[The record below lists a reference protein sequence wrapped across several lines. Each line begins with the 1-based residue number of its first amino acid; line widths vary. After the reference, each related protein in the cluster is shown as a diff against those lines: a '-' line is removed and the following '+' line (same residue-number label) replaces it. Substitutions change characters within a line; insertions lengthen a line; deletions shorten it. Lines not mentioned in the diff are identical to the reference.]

1 MGHTER
7 KQVQIC
13 LGLLAWQL
21 GKPPPSLFLP
31 NPPAFSRLLEHT
43 SCSPRA
49 LFPLLGLNVS
59 PMTAHLRSCEPG
71 LYQAFDELSSSSD
84 CHCLTCLLVT

>member
-21 GKPPPSLFLP
+21 GKPPPSLFLLSP
-31 NPPAFSRLLEHT
+31 LAFSGLLEHT

-49 LFPLLGLNVS
+49 FLPLLGLDVS
-59 PMTAHLRSCEPG
+59 QGCTKHLMSFLPQVTAT
-71 LYQAFDELSSSSD
+71 A
-84 CHCLTCLLVT
+84 